1 MNDKNELCKPFACFK
16 SHLAILNWL
25 PYYSKNDLLADTI
38 AGFTLGL
45 TILPQSMA
53 YAGLGGLKPQF
64 GLYSSFMGSF
74 IYAFFGTIKEVSIGP
89 TSLMAILAVGYTRD
103 LPVEFMIL
111 LTFLCGCVQFL
122 CGIFKLS
129 MITNY

>member
-1 MNDKNELCKPFACFK
+1 MNDKNELCKPFAWFK